1 MSSPTNKAYHGGY
14 HGPYYASPSARSG
27 REIDMAVPEEGC
39 DARHCVRVVEDYHLL
54 DFSERLNTSSYVN
67 VVFEPEEEKVALMGL
82 KVNLA
87 DQTVYPESFRMHNDT
102 LNMIAKAWHCPK
114 PEDFDEYGCYAG
126 AGTVGSTEA
135 CLLAGLAMKF
145 RWRKWYA
152 KKFGKNEDEVRGVY
166 PNLVIS
172 TMFQAAWEKL
182 FKYMDIQP
190 RFVKPS
196 YKTFTLDPAKI
207 KDFIDEKTI
216 GVVCIMGN
224 HYGGQYDPVW
234 EVDSVLEK
242 INAEKGLEVGIHV
255 DAASGGFIAPFQEGL
270 PAWDFRLKNVLSIS
284 ASGHKFGN
292 SCCGTGWVVWRQ
304 RKGLSEH
311 VAISVSYLGGSADSY
326 TLNFSRPAQG
336 VYVQF
341 YKFLRL
347 GKTGYAAQVANQLAV
362 AQYLR
367 EGLQSIK
374 VNDFSIF
381 TILDAVGMSE
391 QKHCLPVVTAMIN
404 PDLGLPFDDIDFQ
417 HVVAQGHWYVSGYHM
432 SMHHPLTEETM
443 PLFTDQSAEQ
453 AMFRIVV
460 KNNLT
465 MRMAAHL
472 MDEIRAAVTFLQ
484 SHGKGFQHRKPKRL
498 PTQKSVPAC

>member
-1 MSSPTNKAYHGGY
+1 
-14 HGPYYASPSARSG
+14 
-27 REIDMAVPEEGC
+27 MAIPEQGAE
-39 DARHCVRVVEDYHLL
+39 ARHCVRMVEDYHLL

-67 VVFEPEEEKVALMGL
+67 VVFEPEEERVASMGL

-102 LNMIAKAWHCPK
+102 LNMIAKLWHCPM
-114 PEDFDEYGCYAG
+114 PDDFEEYGCYAG

-135 CLLAGLAMKF
+135 CLLAGLALKF

-152 KKFGKNEDEVRGVY
+152 KKHGMNADEVRGVY

-190 RFVKPS
+190 RFIKPS
-196 YKTFTLDPAKI
+196 YKTFILDPGSLG
-207 KDFIDEKTI
+207 DYIDEKTI

-234 EVDSVLEK
+234 EVSQVLATLNE
-242 INAEKGLEVGIHV
+242 EKGLEVGIHV

-270 PAWDFRLKNVLSIS
+270 PPWDFRLPNVLSIS

-304 RKGLSEH
+304 RKDLSDA
-311 VAISVSYLGGSADSY
+311 VAINVSYLGGSADSY

-341 YKFLRL
+341 YKLLRL
-347 GKTGYAAQVANQLAV
+347 GREGYAEQVRNQMAV
-362 AQYLR
+362 AEFLR
-367 EGLQSIK
+367 SGLKSIEYK
-374 VNDFSIF
+374 GMQIF
-381 TILDAVGMSE
+381 TILDAVGMST
-391 QKHCLPVVTAMIN
+391 QKICLPVVTAMIN
-404 PDLGLPFDDIDFQ
+404 PDIGLSFDDIDLQ
-417 HVVAQGHWYVSGYHM
+417 HVIAQGHWYVSGYHM
-432 SMHHPLTEETM
+432 SMHHPLTEESL
-443 PLFTDQSAEQ
+443 PLFTDQTCEQ

-472 MDEIRAAVTFLQ
+472 LDEIKAAIQFLMT
-484 SHGKGFQHRKPKRL
+484 HGAGFTHRKPKRL
-498 PTQKSVPAC
+498 PTTKHLPAC

>member
-1 MSSPTNKAYHGGY
+1 MAYNDSPSPTRVTK
-14 HGPYYASPSARSG
+14 PYYASGAARWT
-27 REIDMAVPEEGC
+27 READMQIPDEGTA
-39 DARHCVRVVEDYHLL
+39 ARHCVRVVEDYHLL

-102 LNMIAKAWHCPK
+102 INMIAKAWHCPK
-114 PEDFDEYGCYAG
+114 PDDFDDYGCYAG

-135 CLLAGLAMKF
+135 CLLAGLALKF
-145 RWRKWYA
+145 RWRKWYGQ
-152 KKFGKNEDEVRGVY
+152 KFGKNEDEVRGVY

-172 TMFQAAWEKL
+172 TMFQ
-182 FKYMDIQP
+182 
-190 RFVKPS
+190 
-196 YKTFTLDPAKI
+196 
-207 KDFIDEKTI
+207 DFIDEKTI

-234 EVDSVLEK
+234 EVDAMLEK
-242 INAEKGLEVGIHV
+242 INAEKGLKVGIHV

-270 PAWDFRLKNVLSIS
+270 PPWDFRLKNVLSIS

-292 SCCGTGWVVWRQ
+292 SCCGTGWVIWRQ

-347 GKTGYAAQVANQLAV
+347 GKKGYATQVANQRAV

-367 EGLQSIK
+367 ESLEGIK
-374 VNDFSIF
+374 YKGTPIF

-391 QKHCLPVVTAMIN
+391 QKHCLPVVAAMIN

-432 SMHHPLTEETM
+432 SMHHPLTEESM
-443 PLFTDQSAEQ
+443 PLFTDQSKDQ

-472 MDEIRAAVTFLQ
+472 MDEINAAVTFLTD
-484 SHGKGFQHRKPKRL
+484 HGKGFQHRKPKRL
-498 PTQKSVPAC
+498 STQKTVPAC